1 MKVLLV
7 DKVIGAVQTTVSVS
21 MIRGVLCRVEVTVE
35 DYLHGF
41 LYCSLMQLNVV
52 NGGTFG

>member
-52 NGGTFG
+52 NGGTFA